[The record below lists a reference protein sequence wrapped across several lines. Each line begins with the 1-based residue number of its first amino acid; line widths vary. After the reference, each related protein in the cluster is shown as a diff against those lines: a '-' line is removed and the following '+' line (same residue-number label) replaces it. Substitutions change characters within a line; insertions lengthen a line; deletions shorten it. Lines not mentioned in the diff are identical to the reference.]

1 MAQKTIS
8 FVRDLLALADIKVNG
23 NRLWDIQVHNKKLYQ
38 RLIQE
43 GSLGLGEAYLDGW
56 WDVQQL
62 DEFFFR
68 VLSANLEQKIRDNWS
83 TSLFLLSNILFNRQ
97 NKKRAF
103 IIGQKHYDLGN
114 DLYQAMLDPRLTY
127 TCGYWRQAR
136 NLLEAQEA
144 KLDLVCR
151 KLNLQ
156 AGQSILDIGGGWGSF
171 AKFAAEKY
179 GVQAT
184 VITVSKQ
191 QVDLGKKLCAG
202 LPIEFILQDYRDISG
217 KFDHLVS
224 LGMIEH
230 VGYKNYRTYLEI
242 AAQHL
247 KDKGLFLLHTIGG
260 NKSVKV
266 TDPWIEKYIFPN
278 SMLPSIKQLGQAFEG
293 LFVMEDWQN
302 FSADYDPTLMA
313 WFANFDKHWPELKT
327 KYSQRFY
334 RLWKYYILSSAASF
348 RARKNQLW
356 QIVLSKSGVLGGY
369 RSQH

>member
-23 NRLWDIQVHNKKLYQ
+23 NRPWDIQVHNEKLYQ

-68 VLSANLEQKIRDNWS
+68 VLSANLEQKVKDNWS

-97 NKKRAF
+97 SKKRAF

-179 GVQAT
+179 GVQVT